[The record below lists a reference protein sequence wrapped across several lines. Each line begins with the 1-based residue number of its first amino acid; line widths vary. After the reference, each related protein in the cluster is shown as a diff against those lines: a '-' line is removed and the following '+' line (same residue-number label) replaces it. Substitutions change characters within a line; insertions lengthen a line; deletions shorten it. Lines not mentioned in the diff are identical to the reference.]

1 MRLRKRLRDLTVLST
16 VAAPQVS
23 RWLEESEQMRF
34 ARTRTGTEEQA
45 NKRNKCDTNGNEI

>member
-23 RWLEESEQMRF
+23 RCVEESEQMRF
-34 ARTRTGTEEQA
+34 ARTGTEERA